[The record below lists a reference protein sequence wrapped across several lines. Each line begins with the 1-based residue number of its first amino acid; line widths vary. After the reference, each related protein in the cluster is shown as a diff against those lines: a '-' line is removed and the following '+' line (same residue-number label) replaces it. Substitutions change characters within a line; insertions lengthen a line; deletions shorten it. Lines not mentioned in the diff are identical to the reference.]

1 MIKANTPIRLC
12 ATDPV
17 YHGLGLF
24 FDAHGYGRFIAAD
37 FSKQFGHHSY
47 QAVMIQKSNILG
59 ALLFRLTGA
68 DCEII
73 EIAVAPA
80 YRRQNWARLMMDD
93 CVKSALEAKAE
104 RLILEVAEH
113 NAPAKAFYQDY
124 GFMPVGRRPRY
135 YRDDAGGS
143 IDAIIMEFWLSKA

>member
-1 MIKANTPIRLC
+1 MIEAKTPIRLS
-12 ATDPV
+12 ATDPA
-17 YHGLGLF
+17 YQGLGSF
-24 FDAHGYGRFIAAD
+24 FDAHGYGRFIAAE
-37 FSKQFGHHSY
+37 FSKQFSHHSY
-47 QAVMIQKSNILG
+47 QAVVIQKSDIQG

-80 YRRQNWARLMMDD
+80 ARRQNLARLMMDD
-93 CVKSALEAKAE
+93 CVKTVSKAKVE

-113 NAPAKAFYQDY
+113 NAPAKAFYQNY
-124 GFMPVGRRPRY
+124 GFTPVGRRPRY
-135 YRDDAGGS
+135 YRDEAGAS

>member
-1 MIKANTPIRLC
+1 MIEANTPIRLR
-12 ATDPV
+12 ATDPA
-17 YHGLGLF
+17 YQGLGSF
-24 FDAHGYGRFIAAD
+24 FDAHGYGRFIATD

-47 QAVMIQKSNILG
+47 QAVMIRKSDILG

-73 EIAVAPA
+73 ELAVAPA
-80 YRRQNWARLMMDD
+80 YRRQNWARFMMDD

-135 YRDDAGGS
+135 YRDDVGNS